1 MNKLSKLLLLAVAAQ
16 AGLAALFWGTVFYI
30 LVQQMK

>member
-1 MNKLSKLLLLAVAAQ
+1 MLKLPLLALTSA